1 MRSGAVAQWRGGAH
15 LVKALPAARVTF
27 TRHGGYCPD
36 DLSPRCVHR
45 VNTVACLNARNTMTP
60 TKNESS
66 AISTH
71 PSRVNAKDKR
81 SIRFDA
87 FLAGRKDQIGGR
99 NEPNGTANKAWEVVN

>member
-1 MRSGAVAQWRGGAH
+1 M
-15 LVKALPAARVTF
+15 VKALPAARVTF
-27 TRHGGYCPD
+27 TRHGGFCPD
-36 DLSPRCVHR
+36 DLSLRCVHR

-99 NEPNGTANKAWEVVN
+99 NEPNGTANKAWEAVN